1 MLNDFIAAYQAGLT
15 ACCLFVLALSLMI
28 LAAIVIVPL
37 VRLHWSKARAT
48 FLKMTLLDKAVA
60 LLSVSVAV
68 VYGGSKNLRPRF
80 SCDSGIVVT
89 EATLN
94 VATNDTDATT
104 LVYSYAGTNDVVL
117 PLWVRQSVSNEWEHL
132 GEEWVFGART
142 YANGTN
148 TVEYFVQP
156 PASNVVPL
164 AMYYVGNDPPPV
176 EIVESGG
183 VKILAFSM
191 TSKAVT
197 ITYAVDGTVLRGKPG
212 TLHVETSE
220 KDNVWIDLYTTNH
233 AETVTN
239 TLTHT
244 GFFVGRTT
252 KWRVRMEV
260 GQ

>member
-1 MLNDFIAAYQAGLT
+1 MWSDFLTACQAGLT
-15 ACCLFVLALSLMI
+15 ACCLFLGLLLIAVCVGLTLAP
-28 LAAIVIVPL
+28 AIRDQWAKWRKVKPIE
-37 VRLHWSKARAT
+37 
-48 FLKMTLLDKAVA
+48 KAVA
-60 LLSVSVAV
+60 LVAVSVAIA
-68 VYGGSKNLRPRF
+68 YGGAKNILPRF
-80 SCDSGIVVT
+80 SCDAGIAVT

-104 LVYSYAGTNDVVL
+104 LVYSYAGTNDVAL
-117 PLWVRQSVSNEWEHL
+117 PLWVRQSVSNEWDHL
-132 GEEWVFGART
+132 GEEWVFDVRT

-148 TVEYFVQP
+148 TVAYFVQP
-156 PASNVVPL
+156 PASNVVPF

-183 VKILAFSM
+183 VKILAFAM

-197 ITYAVDGTVLRGKPG
+197 ITYAVDGDVLRGKTG
-212 TLHVETSE
+212 MLHVEKSE
-220 KDNVWIDLYTTNH
+220 ADNVWYDLYTTNH

-239 TLTHT
+239 TLTGT

>member
-1 MLNDFIAAYQAGLT
+1 MLNEFIANYKTWLT
-15 ACCLFVLALSLMI
+15 ACCIFILLMLIAICVVFTLAPLLREPLARLRKLSPI
-28 LAAIVIVPL
+28 E
-37 VRLHWSKARAT
+37 
-48 FLKMTLLDKAVA
+48 KAVA
-60 LLSVSVAV
+60 LVAVSVAI
-68 VYGGSKNLRPRF
+68 VYGGSKNILPRF
-80 SCDSGIVVT
+80 SCDAGIEVT

-117 PLWVRQSVSNEWEHL
+117 PLWVRQSISNEWEHL

-148 TVEYFVQP
+148 TLEYFVQP
-156 PASNVVPL
+156 PASNVVPF

-220 KDNVWIDLYTTNH
+220 KDNVWINLYTTNH

-239 TLTHT
+239 TLTST